1 MAKNLKITLHH
12 GIVNRTPAQR
22 ATVKTLLGLNKIGK
36 TVVREDTPANRGLVN
51 AVRHLVTVEEV
62 D

>member
-22 ATVKTLLGLNKIGK
+22 ATVKTLGPQQD
-36 TVVREDTPANRGLVN
+36 R
-51 AVRHLVTVEEV
+51 
-62 D
+62 

>member
-22 ATVKTLLGLNKIGK
+22 ATIKTLGLNKIGK
-36 TVVREDTPANRGLVN
+36 TVIREDTPAR
-51 AVRHLVTVEEV
+51 ASPT
-62 D
+62 

>member
-1 MAKNLKITLHH
+1 H

-22 ATVKTLLGLNKIGK
+22 ATVKTLVLNKIGK
-36 TVVREDTPANRGLVN
+36 TVIREDTPANRGLVN
-51 AVRHLVTVEEV
+51 AVRHLVIVEEV